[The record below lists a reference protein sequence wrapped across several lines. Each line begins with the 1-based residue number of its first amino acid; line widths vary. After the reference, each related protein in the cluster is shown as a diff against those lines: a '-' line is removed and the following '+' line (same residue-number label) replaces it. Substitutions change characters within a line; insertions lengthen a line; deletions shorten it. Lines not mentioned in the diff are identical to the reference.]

1 MSLAVVMAFE
11 ILAALALGFVIGRI
25 WQIRRDEL
33 DRRNFKVPPVARIP
47 RLQSPLSAR
56 FPSRSSRGG
65 LRMLSTS
72 AVKKPRQPAAT
83 VAEGGRLRSEA

>member
-25 WQIRRDEL
+25 WQLRRDEL
-33 DRRNFKVPPVARIP
+33 DRRNFKMPHVARIP

-56 FPSRSSRGG
+56 
-65 LRMLSTS
+65 
-72 AVKKPRQPAAT
+72 
-83 VAEGGRLRSEA
+83 